1 MTRDRARRWFRVSLR
16 FVPHRLRFL
25 YGVDMESDFLDRF
38 DRAAAVSAARGR
50 AVLIRAVLDAAL
62 ASPRDWRARR
72 AIARARQ
79 FPKAVHMD
87 SFRQDVRFAVR
98 LLARQPGFSATAV
111 LTLALGIGANAAIF
125 SVVRTTLLEPL
136 PFGHPESLLQVWET
150 LPSLGVLENTPAPD
164 TFSLWKARSRSID
177 DIAAYTVGTA
187 NLTGGGEPE
196 RLAALRTSAN
206 LVSVLS
212 FRPALG
218 RPFSADDDR
227 YGAPGT
233 VLLTDGFWTR
243 RFQRDAHIV
252 GRSLVLDGVAR
263 TVVGVL
269 PAGLS
274 LSAGAVDVWV
284 PLALAPTESRQS
296 RMLWVVARAKP
307 GENAAQVQRELDLD
321 MHQAG
326 PGQVSGDIGV
336 HVEPLDVEL
345 RGDLRPDLLMIFAV
359 SGVVLLIA
367 CTNVATMLL
376 ARGLARRRELSV
388 RTALG
393 AGRLRLARMLFVE
406 GLVLSVAGA
415 AAGLALARPTLSVI
429 ESLMP
434 VALMSRVTG
443 SIDAMVLFFAV
454 VLSMACAALF
464 NIAPILGT
472 MAAPLTVS
480 TRSGD
485 TAERGIVRYGRHL
498 LVVAELALAVVLL
511 AGASLLI
518 RSFLS
523 LVWTHTGFSPD
534 GVLTAQIHRAD
545 PDDARRTAFYGT
557 ALDAIGHLPGVT
569 AAGLTNGL
577 PVRFTG
583 GGSGF
588 QLEASGAHAS
598 RSVNGHHRVVSAEY
612 FRSLGIPF
620 LGGQTFTGRETPDGE
635 GVVVVSESFAREA
648 WPGES
653 AIGRRVRWGGDG
665 PWLRVIGVVADIRLA
680 LTLPPEPHVYLPY
693 TQVRSSVYP
702 PTDLVIRT
710 SGRPDA
716 LAPMLRA
723 AIRRLDPDQPVSS
736 VMTMNEVLNRSV
748 GRRRFTL
755 ALMATFA
762 GLALALAAVGVYG
775 VLSYTVR
782 RRQHEI
788 AIRLAMGASTQVIRW
803 TMLRRG
809 LALTSGGAAI
819 GIAASVVLTKWISPL
834 VPGLPPP
841 QWLPMAGAV
850 LVLGVVAAL
859 ACDVPARRA
868 SRVDPLATLRSS

>member
-1 MTRDRARRWFRVSLR
+1 MTRDWARRWFLASLKL
-16 FVPHRLRFL
+16 VPRRLRL
-25 YGVDMESDFLDRF
+25 RYGGEMEADFMDRF
-38 DRAAAVSAARGR
+38 DRAAAISASRGL
-50 AVLIRAVLDAAL
+50 AVLVRAILDAA
-62 ASPRDWRARR
+62 ASSLHGHVRQVLVRARR
-72 AIARARQ
+72 NPRSV
-79 FPKAVHMD
+79 FMD
-87 SFRQDVRFAVR
+87 SLRQDMRFAAR
-98 LLARQPGFSATAV
+98 LLARQPGFCVVAV

-125 SVVRTTLLEPL
+125 SVVRATLLEPL
-136 PFGHPESLLQVWET
+136 PFGHPETLLQVWET
-150 LPSLGVLENTPAPD
+150 LPSLGVSENTPAPD
-164 TFSLWKARSRSID
+164 TFDLWKARSRSID
-177 DIAAYTVGTA
+177 DIAAYTTGRA
-187 NLTGGGEPE
+187 NFTGGSEPE
-196 RLAALRTSAN
+196 RLAVLRTSAN

-218 RPFSADDDR
+218 RAFTADEDR
-227 YGAPGT
+227 YGASGV
-233 VLLTDGFWTR
+233 VLLTDRFWTR
-243 RFQRDAHIV
+243 RFHRDADIV
-252 GRSLVLDGVAR
+252 GRSMVLDGVAR

-269 PAGLS
+269 PDELS
-274 LSAGAVDVWV
+274 LSAGDVDVWV
-284 PLALAPTESRQS
+284 PLALAPSESRQS
-296 RMLWVVARAKP
+296 RMLWVVARAKA
-307 GENAAQVQRELDLD
+307 GENAAQVQHELDLD
-321 MHQAG
+321 MHQVG
-326 PGQVSGDIGV
+326 PGQVSADIGV

-345 RGDLRPDLLMIFAV
+345 RGDLRPDLLMIFGV

-388 RTALG
+388 RAALG
-393 AGRLRLARMLFVE
+393 ARRLRLARMLFVE
-406 GLVLSVAGA
+406 SLVLSVAGA
-415 AAGLALARPTLSVI
+415 AAGLALARPALSVM
-429 ESLMP
+429 ESLLP
-434 VALMSRVTG
+434 VALTSRVIG
-443 SIDAMVLFFAV
+443 SVDAKVLLFGV
-454 VLSMACAALF
+454 VLSMVCAALF
-464 NIAPILGT
+464 SIAPIVGT
-472 MAAPLTVS
+472 MAGPLTVS
-480 TRSGD
+480 SRSVD
-485 TAERGIVRYGRHL
+485 TTERGLVRHGRHL

-523 LVWTHTGFSPD
+523 LVSTQTGFSPD
-534 GVLTAQIHRAD
+534 GVLTAQIYRAD
-545 PDDARRTAFYGT
+545 LDDTRRTAFYAT
-557 ALDAIGHLPGVT
+557 ALETISHLPGVM

-577 PVRFTG
+577 PVRSTG

-598 RSVNGHHRVVSAEY
+598 RFVNGHHRIVSAGY
-612 FRSLGIPF
+612 FRSLGIS
-620 LGGQTFTGRETPDGE
+620 LLVGQTFTGREGPDND
-635 GVVVVSESFAREA
+635 GVAVVSESFARQA
-648 WPGES
+648 WPDGS
-653 AIGRRVRWGGDG
+653 AMGRRVRWGGDG

-716 LAPMLRA
+716 LAPTLREA
-723 AIRRLDPDQPVSS
+723 VRRLDPDQPVSS
-736 VMTMNEVLNRSV
+736 VMTMKEVLDRSV

-788 AIRLAMGASTQVIRW
+788 AIRLAMGASTQMIRW
-803 TMLRRG
+803 TVLRRG
-809 LALTSGGAAI
+809 LGLASGGAAI
-819 GIAASVVLTKWISPL
+819 GIAASVVLARWISAE

-841 QWLPMAGAV
+841 EWLPMAIAVVALGAV
-850 LVLGVVAAL
+850 AAV